1 MSWKKSGFAS
11 SLLSLFGESAS
22 DDVHGR
28 RMEAIRQAMLDCL
41 VGVGQ
46 QEELARVAGRVL
58 WTRDIQSLWYLR
70 SDVMTVLCRYI
81 GECAARERIQTVTDM
96 FHGLLPAAQKARL
109 IRLGR

>member
-11 SLLSLFGESAS
+11 SLLSLFGETAS

-28 RMEAIRQAMLDCL
+28 RIEAIRQAMLDCL

-46 QEELARVAGRVL
+46 QAELARVAGRVL
-58 WTRDIQSLWYLR
+58 WTKDIQSLWYLR
-70 SDVMTVLCRYI
+70 SDVMTVLSGCI
-81 GECAARERIQTVTDM
+81 GESAARARIQKVTDM
-96 FHGLLPAAQKARL
+96 FSGLLPVAKKAGM